1 VAKILIVYAYYET
14 ALARHNL
21 GFFCRHGISPDRDRQ
36 HVIVMNG
43 GCTIEDQIPKFEN
56 VRVLKR
62 DNTGF
67 DFGAWAH
74 AFRHVPIEQFDY
86 FFLLN
91 SSVTG
96 PFLPLYAEPSRWP
109 TIFIGMLNDRVKLA
123 GITINVFCGQ
133 PIVQSMFLVTD
144 KVGLHLLMSHGIF
157 TGNDG
162 DATKEAVIFGR
173 EIRSSHIVL
182 ASGFR
187 VDSLDPIHQRRAL
200 PHLQGEAAG
209 DIFVPRALPHGH
221 TLEPV
226 DVCFFKTN
234 RGCSSEALIRSAQ
247 LADYRRS
254 TGSNRCFQDTR
265 VMRTLEVLRRVPS
278 AWAAHLEFAVWLT
291 WRFLPQVIVDL
302 GVDYGCST
310 YGWGVS
316 GTSQVIG
323 IDWFRGDAH
332 TGKRDVEQEALAL
345 GERLVREFQY
355 PNTVRIWKT
364 PFDEAAEIFDG
375 PIDILH
381 IDGLHTSHAIKR
393 DLDKWLPK
401 LSADGIVVMHGTRA
415 LPDDVGKMFSK
426 LGYFK
431 VALEHS
437 TGLGIAS
444 KSDLKIGLIDR
455 EWKQNLSLH
464 GAVLKHAWFDQLCI
478 QA

>member
-1 VAKILIVYAYYET
+1 LIIYAYYET
-14 ALARHNL
+14 EGARRNL

-36 HVIVMNG
+36 HVIVVNG
-43 GCTIEDQIPKFEN
+43 TCSIEDQIPKLEN
-56 VRVLKR
+56 VIVLKR

-74 AFRHVPIEQFDY
+74 GLRHVPIEQFDY

-96 PFLPLYAEPSRWP
+96 PFVPLYEEASEWP
-109 TIFIGMLNDRVKLA
+109 VRFLGMLNGRVKLA
-123 GITINVFCGQ
+123 GITINVFGGQ

-144 KVGLHLLMSHGIF
+144 RVGLHLLMNHGMF

-173 EIRSSHIVL
+173 EIRSSHIIL

-187 VDSLDPIHQRRAL
+187 VDSLDPIHHGRAL
-200 PHLQGEAAG
+200 AHLQGEVAG
-209 DIFVPRALPHGH
+209 DIFVPRSLPHGH

-234 RGCSSEALIRSAQ
+234 RGCSSEALVRSMQ
-247 LADYRRS
+247 LADYKRS
-254 TGSNRCFQDTR
+254 TGPSRCFQDSR
-265 VMRTLEVLRRVPS
+265 ILRTLEVLRQVPS
-278 AWAAHLEFAVWLT
+278 AWTAHLEFCVWLT
-291 WRFLPQVIVDL
+291 CRFLPSVIVDL

-310 YGWGVS
+310 YGWGAS

-323 IDWFRGDAH
+323 IDWFEGDAQ
-332 TGKRDVEQEALAL
+332 TGKRDAQREALAL
-345 GERLVREFQY
+345 GSRLARECQY
-355 PNTVRIWKT
+355 PNTVRIWRT
-364 PFDEAAEIFDG
+364 SFDEAAEVFKG

-381 IDGLHTSHAIKR
+381 LDGLHTSHAIKR

-401 LSADGIVVMHGTRA
+401 LSVDGLVVMHGTRA
-415 LPDDVGKMFSK
+415 LPDDVGRRFNK
-426 LGYFK
+426 LDYFK
-431 VALEHS
+431 TRLDHS

-444 KSDLKIGLIDR
+444 KDSSKIDIIDK
-455 EWKQNLSLH
+455 EWKSCLRLQ
-464 GAVLKHAWFDQLCI
+464 GPVLKHALFDQLCL
-478 QA
+478 QP